1 MKNFRGFTLGLV
13 LGLGIALS
21 GLAFAQN
28 ASDQNKK
35 TESCCAMA
43 TCCCNGDSCAMK
55 DSKDKSDKHE
65 CCCGGGDSCNMK
77 MKDMKE
83 MKDMKTKGVKHKLQ

>member
-1 MKNFRGFTLGLV
+1 MKNVRGFALGLV
-13 LGLGIALS
+13 LGLGVALG

-28 ASDQNKK
+28 TSDQNKK

-43 TCCCNGDSCAMK
+43 SCCCGDSCEMK
-55 DSKDKSDKHE
+55 DGAHAKSDKHE
-65 CCCGGGDSCNMK
+65 CCCCGESCNMK

-83 MKDMKTKGVKHKLQ
+83 TKSKP